1 MVWPAQFWT
10 CLVKLRGK
18 YHVYG
23 KHHGKSCGGTYLL
36 ILLILMIFLPGLKGH
51 FLHIWCSY
59 LFFLFFIHCLFPDQ
73 VDLAEIL
80 GGSLIHQYPQKFSPS
95 FVYSMK
101 VKLNQFGYVF
111 SMILKVLSH
120 NLSSD
125 VESIFPFTTN
135 VFNHI
140 FSCSYSC
147 LDIFLAL
154 SAIDGWGLDLFE

>member
-1 MVWPAQFWT
+1 MQ
-10 CLVKLRGK
+10 
-18 YHVYG
+18 
-23 KHHGKSCGGTYLL
+23 
-36 ILLILMIFLPGLKGH
+36 
-51 FLHIWCSY
+51 
-59 LFFLFFIHCLFPDQ
+59 
-73 VDLAEIL
+73 
-80 GGSLIHQYPQKFSPS
+80 
-95 FVYSMK
+95 

-154 SAIDGWGLDLFE
+154 SAIDGWGLDLFDNYLDFTTAAFKPFKLFSIDT

>member
-1 MVWPAQFWT
+1 MQ
-10 CLVKLRGK
+10 
-18 YHVYG
+18 
-23 KHHGKSCGGTYLL
+23 
-36 ILLILMIFLPGLKGH
+36 
-51 FLHIWCSY
+51 
-59 LFFLFFIHCLFPDQ
+59 
-73 VDLAEIL
+73 
-80 GGSLIHQYPQKFSPS
+80 
-95 FVYSMK
+95 

-154 SAIDGWGLDLFE
+154 SAIDGWGLDLFDNYLDFATAAFKAFKLFSIDT